1 MRKLHPGALDM
12 TKEEAYLAMAKMIQD
27 EAEKNGDEEL
37 ALADIEDIVAALRD
51 DALNRQNVLAAVR
64 RKRN

>member
-1 MRKLHPGALDM
+1 MEPVGKAM

-37 ALADIEDIVAALRD
+37 ALADVEDVVAAIRD
-51 DALNRQNVLAAVR
+51 NVLSRPNVLAAIR
-64 RKRN
+64 NKRQ